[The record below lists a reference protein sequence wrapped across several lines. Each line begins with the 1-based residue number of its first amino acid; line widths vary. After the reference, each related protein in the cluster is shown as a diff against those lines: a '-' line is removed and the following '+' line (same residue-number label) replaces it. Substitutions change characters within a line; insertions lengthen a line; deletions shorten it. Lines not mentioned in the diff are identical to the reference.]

1 MEPGPCSSGL
11 ARWVGSKSSGKT
23 WGRSG
28 WKAKAGRGLR
38 IRRGLKLPHGGPARL
53 AWPRHSGPNSLSWAK
68 ANADTVYYTRRGSF
82 KTSDMPPHF
91 SLLAKSGA
99 DDLTGNLVWVAI
111 EPLRI
116 GNELPHNTSPNFEAL
131 FRGTGNR
138 QGIAE
143 GHNTAQN
150 FGIFTKF
157 EA

>member
-1 MEPGPCSSGL
+1 M
-11 ARWVGSKSSGKT
+11 AAAVGSKSSAKT

-28 WKAKAGRGLR
+28 WQAGASAFGGGRSCLTEALRGWMAPPLWAQQPQLGQGQR
-38 IRRGLKLPHGGPARL
+38 
-53 AWPRHSGPNSLSWAK
+53 RHSVLHQTRQLQDQRHASSLA
-68 ANADTVYYTRRGSF
+68 
-82 KTSDMPPHF
+82 
-91 SLLAKSGA
+91 SLLANSAA
-99 DDLTGNLVWVAI
+99 DDLTSNLVWVAI

-143 GHNTAQN
+143 GHNTARN
-150 FGIFTKF
+150 FRIFTKF

>member
-1 MEPGPCSSGL
+1 MGVEAASRRPCE
-11 ARWVGSKSSGKT
+11 A
-23 WGRSG
+23 G
-28 WKAKAGRGLR
+28 WL
-38 IRRGLKLPHGGPARL
+38 
-53 AWPRHSGPNSLSWAK
+53 RHSGPNSLSWAK
-68 ANADTVYYTRRGSF
+68 ANADTVYYTRHDSF

-91 SLLAKSGA
+91 SLLANSGA
-99 DDLTGNLVWVAI
+99 DDLTSNLVWAAI

-131 FRGTGNR
+131 FRGTCNR

-150 FGIFTKF
+150 FRIFTKF